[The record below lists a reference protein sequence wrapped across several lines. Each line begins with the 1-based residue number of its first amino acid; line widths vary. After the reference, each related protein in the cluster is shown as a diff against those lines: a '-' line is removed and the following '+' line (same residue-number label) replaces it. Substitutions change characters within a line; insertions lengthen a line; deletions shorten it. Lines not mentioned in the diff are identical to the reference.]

1 MGGRI
6 LIVEDSGIDAM
17 ALDALLFDLGY
28 QVTVAG
34 SLAATE
40 NHLGA
45 GPFAAALVNAGLPDG
60 PADALV
66 ERLLDA
72 GCRVAVVSGGNGEN
86 LAAVGDGRSPLFGK
100 PVNQLALLQWLS
112 VTDQR

>member
-1 MGGRI
+1 MRGRI

-17 ALDALLFDLGY
+17 ALDAMLFDLGY

-40 NHLGA
+40 GQLGD
-45 GPFAAALVNAGLPDG
+45 GPFAAAFVNAGLPDG
-60 PADALV
+60 PVDGLV

-72 GCRVAVVSGGNGEN
+72 GCRVAVVSGGDGEN

-100 PVNQLALLQWLS
+100 PVNQLALMQWLS
-112 VTDQR
+112 ITNPR